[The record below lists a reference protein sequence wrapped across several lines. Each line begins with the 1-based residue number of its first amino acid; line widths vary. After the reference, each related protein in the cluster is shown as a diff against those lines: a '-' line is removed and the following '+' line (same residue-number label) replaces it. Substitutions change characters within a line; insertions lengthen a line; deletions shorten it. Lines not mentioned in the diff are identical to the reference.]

1 MEVVRCHLKN
11 RLRLSSLKRS
21 RPVLFA
27 LLAAGLFAL
36 NAPLSKLLLGSI
48 DPLFLAALLYLGAG
62 AGMLAVW
69 RLRRAGSTQNRE
81 SGLTRKEL
89 PYIALMILL
98 DIAAPI
104 TLLYGL
110 RLTNAGTAALLGN
123 FEIVATTIFALLLF
137 REAVGRRLWLAIG
150 LILCASLLLSF
161 EDISALRLSAGALL
175 VLLACACWGL
185 ENNCTRMLSIK
196 DPLQVVVI
204 KGFGSGLGALLV
216 ASIWGSL
223 RAPFWAIFAGLALGL
238 VAYGLSIFF
247 YVRAQRDLGASRT
260 SVYYAAAPF
269 IGVLFSWLILGEK
282 VNPVFLLALGV
293 MLLGALLA
301 VTEQHRH
308 PHLHKALTHEHRHS
322 HDDGHHAHA
331 EIFSGEHSHA
341 HTHQALDHEHHHH
354 PDAHHRHGHG

>member
-1 MEVVRCHLKN
+1 
-11 RLRLSSLKRS
+11 
-21 RPVLFA
+21 
-27 LLAAGLFAL
+27 
-36 NAPLSKLLLGSI
+36 
-48 DPLFLAALLYLGAG
+48 
-62 AGMLAVW
+62 
-69 RLRRAGSTQNRE
+69 
-81 SGLTRKEL
+81 
-89 PYIALMILL
+89 
-98 DIAAPI
+98 
-104 TLLYGL
+104 
-110 RLTNAGTAALLGN
+110 
-123 FEIVATTIFALLLF
+123 
-137 REAVGRRLWLAIG
+137 
-150 LILCASLLLSF
+150 
-161 EDISALRLSAGALL
+161 
-175 VLLACACWGL
+175 
-185 ENNCTRMLSIK
+185 
-196 DPLQVVVI
+196 
-204 KGFGSGLGALLV
+204 
-216 ASIWGSL
+216 
-223 RAPFWAIFAGLALGL
+223 LALGL

>member
-1 MEVVRCHLKN
+1 MKN
-11 RLRLSSLKRS
+11 TSILESIKKA
-21 RPVLFA
+21 RPVLYA

-36 NAPLSKLLLGSI
+36 NAPLSKLLLGHI

-62 AGMLAVW
+62 AGMLALGG
-69 RLRRAGSTQNRE
+69 LRRAGGVLNRE

-104 TLLYGL
+104 ALLYGL

-123 FEIVATTIFALLLF
+123 FEIVATTLFALLLF

-150 LILCASLLLSF
+150 LIFLASVLLSF
-161 EDISALRLSAGALL
+161 EDISAVKLSTGALL

-185 ENNCTRMLSIK
+185 ENNCTRLLSIK
-196 DPLQVVVI
+196 DPLQVVVL
-204 KGFGSGLGALLV
+204 KGFGSGLGALLA

-223 RAPFWAIFAGLALGL
+223 REPFWVILAALVLGL

-269 IGVLFSWLILGEK
+269 IGVLFSWLILGER
-282 VNPVFLLALGV
+282 VTLMFLLALAV
-293 MLLGALLA
+293 MLLGALLV
-301 VTEQHRH
+301 VTEVHQHAH
-308 PHLHKALTHEHRHS
+308 EHTALNHEHRHN
-322 HDDGHHAHA
+322 HEDGHHRHTH
-331 EIFSGEHSHA
+331 EGEVEGEHSHL
-341 HTHQALDHEHHHH
+341 HTHEAFEHDHSHH
-354 PDAHHRHGHG
+354 PDEHHRHGHG

>member
-1 MEVVRCHLKN
+1 MNVKSKTTAILT
-11 RLRLSSLKRS
+11 
-21 RPVLFA
+21 A
-27 LLAAGLFAL
+27 ILAAAL
-36 NAPLSKLLLGSI
+36 YGISSPLSKLLLKSI

-62 AGMLAVW
+62 AGMLVIGG
-69 RLRRAGSTQNRE
+69 LRRAGGGALNRE

-89 PYIALMILL
+89 PFVALMILL

-104 TLLYGL
+104 ALLYGL

-123 FEIVATTIFALLLF
+123 FEIVATTLFALLLF

-150 LILCASLLLSF
+150 LIFLASVLLSF
-161 EDISALRLSAGALL
+161 EDISMVRLSSGALL
-175 VLLACACWGL
+175 VLLATLCWGV

-196 DPLQVVVI
+196 DPLQVVVL
-204 KGFGSGLGALLV
+204 KGFGSGLGALLA
-216 ASIWGSL
+216 ASLWGSL
-223 RAPFWAIFAGLALGL
+223 RAPLWVILSGLGLGL

-269 IGVLFSWLILGEK
+269 IGVLFSWLILGER
-282 VNPVFLLALGV
+282 VTLLFLAALAV

-301 VTEQHRH
+301 VTEKHHHAHEHQ
-308 PHLHKALTHEHRHS
+308 ALEHEHRHN
-322 HDDGHHAHA
+322 HDDGHHDHAH
-331 EIFSGEHSHA
+331 EGEVLGEHSHL
-341 HTHQALDHEHHHH
+341 HTHEAFTHDHPHH